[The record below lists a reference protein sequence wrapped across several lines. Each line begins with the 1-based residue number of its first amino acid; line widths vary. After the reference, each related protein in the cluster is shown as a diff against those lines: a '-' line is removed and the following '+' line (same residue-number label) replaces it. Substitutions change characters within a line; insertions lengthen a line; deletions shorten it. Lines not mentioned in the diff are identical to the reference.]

1 MKSCLE
7 LTPTR
12 EDVERIYEHLE
23 FWENNTSHSLSHA
36 ETASG
41 EKITELLSKQ
51 ILSYIDPIE
60 HKDAILKMIQP
71 RK

>member
-23 FWENNTSHSLSHA
+23 FWENNTFHSLSYA

-41 EKITELLSKQ
+41 EKITELLSEQ
-51 ILSYIDPIE
+51 ILNYIDPIE